1 MSGIRELTLT
11 SSPPGPSCEV
21 HHNVPALVFA
31 AGGYTGN
38 FFHDFNDGI
47 IPLFITIHSVFS
59 ENQEFVLVISKARD
73 WWVRKYADLLQ
84 TFSKHPIINLDNDS
98 SAHCFTSATIGLVS
112 HGFMTINPKLLP
124 NSQTLTHFRSFLD
137 RAYGRHRGENHAT
150 TVNSLKRRPRLVL
163 MSRSGGVGR
172 VILNQIQVKRIA
184 EKIGFDV
191 TIFEPTANTPLW
203 QAYAVIN
210 SSHAMVGVHG
220 AALTHSLF
228 LRPGSVFMQ
237 VVPLGN
243 EWVAEYCFGNSG
255 RAMGLEYMEYRIE
268 VEESSLVDKYDKN
281 SLMLKDPIAFQ
292 GKKWSNDIMSIYL
305 KEQNVRLDLA
315 RFREY
320 LKNAYKKAKK
330 FVDKEG

>member
-1 MSGIRELTLT
+1 MSLPWYSLR
-11 SSPPGPSCEV
+11 
-21 HHNVPALVFA
+21 
-31 AGGYTGN
+31 GYTGN

-124 NSQTLTHFRSFLD
+124 NSQTLIHFRSFLD

-220 AALTHSLF
+220 
-228 LRPGSVFMQ
+228 
-237 VVPLGN
+237 
-243 EWVAEYCFGNSG
+243 

-330 FVDKEG
+330 FVDKGDSD